1 MSILVTGATGFLGSH
16 LARRLVDDGEQVV
29 VLVRNTSSL
38 ERLTGL
44 MERITVC
51 TSEETGLDLV
61 FETHRIDTIIHCATN
76 YGRTQADPL
85 AILEA
90 NLVFPMRLLQR
101 ASRYGVRRFVNTDTI
116 LDRRVSRYA
125 LAKSQ
130 FREWLETYRDSMA
143 CVNVALE
150 HFYGAGDDPGK
161 FISFIVRSLLDGEER
176 IALTTGEQKRDFVHI
191 DDVVSAFYAV
201 LAGTA
206 AERQGCHTFQVGSGM
221 PVTIRSCVEMIRK
234 ISGVNATRLDFGAL
248 PYRNHEL
255 SDSAADTQSLR
266 ALGWTPT
273 IPLEEGLAR
282 MIAEEREMKRL

>member
-16 LARRLVDDGEQVV
+16 LVRRLVGDGNQVV
-29 VLVRNTSSL
+29 ALVRNTSSL
-38 ERLTGL
+38 ERIAGL
-44 MERITVC
+44 GEGVTVC
-51 TSEETGLDLV
+51 TPEETGLDVV
-61 FETHRIDTIIHCATN
+61 FQTHRIDTIIHCATN
-76 YGRTQADPL
+76 YGRKQADPL

-90 NLVFPMRLLQR
+90 NLVFPLRLLQC
-101 ASRYGVRRFVNTDTI
+101 ASRYGVSRFVNTDTI

-125 LAKSQ
+125 LTKSQ
-130 FREWLETYRDSMA
+130 FREWLETYRDSMT

-150 HFYGAGDDPGK
+150 HFYGPGDDAGK

-206 AERQGCHTFQVGSGM
+206 AERQGYHAFQVGTGM

-234 ISGVNATRLDFGAL
+234 ISGVSTTLLDFGAL

-255 SDSAADTQSLR
+255 SDSVADTQSLR
-266 ALGWTPT
+266 ALGWMPT